1 MLEYL
6 LSFKFKTSESLFKPI
21 HSQKVLSIRL
31 DEYSACQKELD
42 AIRQQKILLEMQHK
56 MEVENM
62 AASVREQINAK
73 VGEYVKTVEDE
84 CEALNMKLKAANV
97 ENDRLSVMLKAAT
110 HSAAPTATTVNAS
123 VVSISPKLTMETV
136 NVSAKIED
144 PDQEALQVGLLL
156 SKQEAEHG
164 TNMFDSLMPQDN
176 QVIQSYMNQGFSK
189 EEAVLM
195 IFEQKYGK
203 DPSSHTQIM
212 SMVCFLCVSIYL

>member
-1 MLEYL
+1 M
-6 LSFKFKTSESLFKPI
+6 KTSLIDAQVRFTD
-21 HSQKVLSIRL
+21 SQKILSIRQ

-56 MEVENM
+56 IEIENLT
-62 AASVREQINAK
+62 ASVREQINAK

-84 CEALNMKLKAANV
+84 CEALNLKLKAANV
-97 ENDRLSVMLKAAT
+97 EIDRLSVLSKATTFA
-110 HSAAPTATTVNAS
+110 AAPATTLTPSS
-123 VVSISPKLTMETV
+123 VVPVSPKLTVETV

-164 TNMFDSLMPQDN
+164 TNMFDSLRPQDN

-189 EEAVLM
+189 EEAILM

-212 SMVCFLCVSIYL
+212 SMVCYPCVSIHVCN